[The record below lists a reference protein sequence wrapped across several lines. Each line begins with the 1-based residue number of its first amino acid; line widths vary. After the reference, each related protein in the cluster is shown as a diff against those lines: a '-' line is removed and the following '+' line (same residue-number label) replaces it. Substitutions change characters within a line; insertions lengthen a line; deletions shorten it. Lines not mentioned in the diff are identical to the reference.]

1 MPLSKESRI
10 QMAISIYQKG
20 QMNLIKRAV
29 KIFAVP
35 ESTLRDRLNG
45 IKSRSETRSHS
56 NKLTEIEKELLK
68 KRLLDADKR
77 GFPIRPEFLH
87 GIAQILFS
95 NRLQVPTATWNQP
108 AL

>member
-1 MPLSKESRI
+1 MVT
-10 QMAISIYQKG
+10 Y
-20 QMNLIKRAV
+20 
-29 KIFAVP
+29 
-35 ESTLRDRLNG
+35 STTEPRPFKQNFYSLHSTRLF
-45 IKSRSETRSHS
+45 SPRSHS